1 MKPFNAP
8 SVSLQA
14 PDDWVD
20 ASTYVLIGPKVGDG
34 RFTLVVSIARRVPDP
49 DVSAHVSRQL
59 PDIAK
64 LPMFKL
70 LAQNHTMMH
79 GFETVI
85 LDYTWKQPAGPMLRQ
100 RQWYLY
106 VKGDI
111 YTLTATAHNRGV

>member
-1 MKPFNAP
+1 M
-8 SVSLQA
+8 
-14 PDDWVD
+14 
-20 ASTYVLIGPKVGDG
+20 
-34 RFTLVVSIARRVPDP
+34 
-49 DVSAHVSRQL
+49 SRQL

-111 YTLTATAHNRGV
+111 YTLTATAPIEAFDSFAARFEEMVRSFKPLTW